1 MAVKKEITIDLS
13 NLTSKDIDEAN
24 RIMDA
29 VQQNLK
35 TKKKIDIDETNKIT
49 DTVKQDLKTEK
60 KFEKLRKKLDFE
72 KISTPEADTLRE
84 KIFGREA
91 ASTVFNFARNPI
103 GTVGSLL
110 QKIPGPLI
118 IAIPIIV
125 EIFNRLKK
133 IDDEQKR
140 FIESED
146 NRVTQRRAEDT
157 ARINA
162 GLQQVI
168 LTTSAGGAEPRDSYN
183 SFRIFNENQ
192 SQIQADFT
200 LRNTSGYD

>member
-13 NLTSKDIDEAN
+13 NLSSKDIDEAN
-24 RIMDA
+24 RIIDA
-29 VQQNLK
+29 VQQDRK
-35 TKKKIDIDETNKIT
+35 TEKKIDIDETNKIT
-49 DTVKQDLKTEK
+49 DAVKQDLKTEK
-60 KFEKLRKKLDFE
+60 KIEKLRKKLEFE
-72 KISTPEADTLRE
+72 TISTSQAESLRQ
-84 KIFGREA
+84 KIFGKEA

-103 GTVGSLL
+103 GVIGSLL

-125 EIFNRLKK
+125 EIFSRLKK

-146 NRVTQRRAEDT
+146 NRVTQRRAENT

-162 GLQQVI
+162 GLEQII

-192 SQIQADFT
+192 SQIQSDYT

>member
-13 NLTSKDIDEAN
+13 NLSSKDIDEAN

-29 VQQNLK
+29 VQQ
-35 TKKKIDIDETNKIT
+35 
-49 DTVKQDLKTEK
+49 DLKTEK
-60 KFEKLRKKLDFE
+60 KIEKLRKKLEFE
-72 KISTPEADTLRE
+72 TISTPQAESLRQ

-91 ASTVFNFARNPI
+91 ASTVLNFARNPI

-118 IAIPIIV
+118 IAIPIIT